1 MFNIYISVL
10 VILHFGVHV
19 VTSISVNTSS
29 GAILCPQNQ
38 VFNSLSLQCVDCASN
53 QVISNGKCLCES
65 GYISSGNSS
74 QCLKCPSGQTNSN
87 DFKFCLQCPT
97 SSSCQC
103 PAEQVLV
110 DRNAAGIPLA
120 VAQCIS
126 CPTSYYSGN
135 QSSCINC
142 GDDNAAYSNISR
154 TCQCSPPFYQT
165 MQNGTCIPQAF
176 FDQISTR
183 FDVSTMNTLTFS
195 VYNGV
200 KLSKISH
207 PSQLINNLLLK
218 AIYQCQ
224 TELNAESCQ
233 SLANLCALTLYNS
246 SSAPCQSYSD
256 IARLRSSSQP
266 LQWISSDQLSVA
278 NAASLLSSATGRK
291 LQRNSYPQSLQFIL
305 LKYDVFGNF
314 IGSELLHQQ
323 LMLDKVSDTTVQ
335 EQYLIAGRSF
345 IALSNV
351 DLLSVIQ
358 ESKAQEFYDLY
369 LVADDGSL
377 SQVVIQLGDD
387 QVEYDISFAINQY
400 QGIDK
405 SKFGRRFYLLDTV
418 SGLDSRDYLKYIRY
432 AQDVQLIVPIAQ
444 DNNII
449 TPILKISYGTRL
461 VSQLQRN
468 NSTQISKPSSRFWVV
483 YCSATSYF
491 WYQIGIAVIVIS
503 ILLFFYWSRA
513 IQIWNRK
520 NSLGSEGSSLF
531 VIFGW
536 IAIGC
541 QYLGSILI
549 FFMSAV
555 TYYWYLE
562 FKVYQQI
569 TSTVPSDSYSIY
581 TFYTSLYTGL
591 ICMIVSVL
599 FTLHLQ
605 CNSSIFLM
613 DWEKSHHQL
622 AKQQQKQDAQDRSKQ
637 GDSVSV
643 WRRVAIARELVRLV
657 VTRKTSLALTL
668 VLLIAF
674 DQGAMWGD
682 KACLMPSTDACK
694 YSPFSPIL
702 MFAIIS
708 FIWLMIEVC
717 QLFIKHAV
725 VDRLTPDPLLNLM
738 DTSSLANISIFIMDC
753 PYHGYYLHGKSVHQ
767 LADVDFQ
774 QFNAYLLREQSAVMN
789 RRGLGNTD
797 YQQFEVFIN
806 GAFQQTY
813 LQLLNALQMN
823 RSDVYQNRSAAARG
837 QLIEESKTIPSV
849 DESQPLAAER
859 QADAST
865 LKKADPYQSI
875 NKLLCN
881 FVQNKIKGVSR
892 VLVKRT
898 LWNRLLGTIP
908 LFGQDNAFIAVDD
921 EGPRVVF
928 TQMVESG
935 FRYLQCSWW
944 TKQYY
949 PCGDTQ

>member
-1 MFNIYISVL
+1 MFSIYFSVL
-10 VILHFGVHV
+10 VTLHFGVLL
-19 VTSISVNTSS
+19 VTSIGVNISS

-38 VFNSLSLQCVDCASN
+38 VFYPSSFLCADCPSN
-53 QVISNGKCLCES
+53 QVIKNGKCLCES
-65 GYISSGNSS
+65 GYIPSGTSS

-97 SSSCQC
+97 PSCQC
-103 PAEQVLV
+103 PAGQVLV

-126 CPTSYYSGN
+126 CPTSYYSGSN
-135 QSSCINC
+135 SSCTYC
-142 GDDNAAYSNISR
+142 GDDNAAYSNITW

-165 MQNGTCIPQAF
+165 VQNGTCIPQAF

-183 FDVSTMNTLTFS
+183 FDVSTMNAVTFS
-195 VYNGV
+195 IYDGV
-200 KLSKISH
+200 KQSKISH

-218 AIYQCQ
+218 VIYECQ
-224 TELNAESCQ
+224 TELNVESCQ
-233 SLANLCALTLYNS
+233 SLANLCALTLYDS
-246 SSAPCQSYSD
+246 SSVPCQSYTD
-256 IARLRSSSQP
+256 ITRLRSPSQP

-278 NAASLLSSATGRK
+278 NAASLLSSSTGRK
-291 LQRNSYPQSLQFIL
+291 LQRNSYPQRLQFIL
-305 LKYDVFGNF
+305 LKYDVFGNY
-314 IGSELLHQQ
+314 IGSELLRQQ
-323 LMLDKVSDTTVQ
+323 LMLDQVSDATVQ

-345 IALSNV
+345 ITLSII
-351 DLLSVIQ
+351 DLSSVVQ
-358 ESKAQEFYDLY
+358 EAKAQEFYDLF
-369 LVADDGSL
+369 LVADDGNL

-387 QVEYDISFAINQY
+387 QFENDESFAINQY
-400 QGIDK
+400 QAVDK
-405 SKFGRRFYLLDTV
+405 TKFSRRFYLLDTV
-418 SGLDSRDYLKYIRY
+418 SGLDSRDQLKYVRY

-444 DNNII
+444 DNKII

-468 NSTQISKPSSRFWVV
+468 DSTQISKPSARFWVV

-520 NSLGSEGSSLF
+520 NSLGSEGSSLY

-541 QYLGSILI
+541 QYLGCILI

-591 ICMIVSVL
+591 ICMIVAVL
-599 FTLHLQ
+599 FQLHLQ
-605 CNSSIFLM
+605 FNSSIFLM
-613 DWEKSHHQL
+613 DWEKSHQQV
-622 AKQQQKQDAQDRSKQ
+622 AKQQQKQTADDRSKQ
-637 GDSVSV
+637 GDTVSM

-657 VTRKTSLALTL
+657 GTRKTSLVLTL
-668 VLLIAF
+668 VILIAF
-674 DQGAMWGD
+674 DQGAKWGD

-702 MFAIIS
+702 MFAIVS

-717 QLFIKHAV
+717 QLFIKCAV

-738 DTSSLANISIFIMDC
+738 DTSSLANISIFIMNC

-774 QFNAYLLREQSAVMN
+774 QFKDYLLKEQNAVMD

-813 LQLLNALQMN
+813 FQLLNALQMN
-823 RSDVYQNRSAAARG
+823 RGDVYQNRSAAARG
-837 QLIEESKTIPSV
+837 QLLEESKTISSV
-849 DESQPLAAER
+849 DESQPLAER

-921 EGPRVVF
+921 EVVF
-928 TQMVESG
+928 TQMVKSG
-935 FRYLQCSWW
+935 CLCLQCSWW
-944 TKQYY
+944 TKQQY
-949 PCGDTQ
+949 PYGDTP